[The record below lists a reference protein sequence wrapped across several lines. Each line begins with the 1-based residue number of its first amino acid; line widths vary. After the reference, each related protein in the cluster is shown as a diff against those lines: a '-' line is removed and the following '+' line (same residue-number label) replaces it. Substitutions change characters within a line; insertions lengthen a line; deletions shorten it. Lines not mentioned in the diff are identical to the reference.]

1 MAKTK
6 NMVYYLLKRVLIM
19 VPILLLVLVAAFTL
33 TTFMSQKVLNVV
45 GLIPFEQMEVERA
58 RIGYYDPWFIKVAKY
73 FGNFFTGNWGTSHIV
88 SNNVPVTRLLAQIFP
103 KTMEIVI
110 IPIIVIPIL
119 GVKLGVSSAK
129 NRNKMKDTFI
139 RGGVMLAVVIPSF
152 WLATMIQYFFG
163 TIMTNWTYGAIN
175 VEVMNPN
182 SVTMRYDPITG
193 FRLIDAFLLND
204 QILLHDTLLHL
215 YIPSL
220 CLIIITFAGITRQT
234 RASMLEVMRKDYVRT
249 ARAKGVPDKDVTN
262 KHTLRNG
269 LIPTSTAIIGT
280 TAGLLTGSL
289 FIEMAFN
296 YTGMGFYMIR
306 AMTLGDYVVI
316 NGILVF
322 SSIIIMI
329 GTLSA
334 DILYTIIDPRIVY
347 S

>member
-1 MAKTK
+1 
-6 NMVYYLLKRVLIM
+6 
-19 VPILLLVLVAAFTL
+19 
-33 TTFMSQKVLNVV
+33 
-45 GLIPFEQMEVERA
+45 
-58 RIGYYDPWFIKVAKY
+58 
-73 FGNFFTGNWGTSHIV
+73 
-88 SNNVPVTRLLAQIFP
+88 
-103 KTMEIVI
+103 MEIVI
-110 IPIIVIPIL
+110 IPIIIIPIL
-119 GVKLGVSSAK
+119 GVKLGVVSAK
-129 NRNKMKDTFI
+129 NRNRMKDTVI
-139 RGGVMLAVVIPSF
+139 RGGVMLAVCIPSF
-152 WLATMIQYFFG
+152 WLAIMIQYFFG
-163 TIMTNWTYGAIN
+163 TIMPNWTYGAIN
-175 VEVMNPN
+175 IEVMHPN
-182 SVTMRYDPITG
+182 SVTMRYEPITG

-204 QILLHDTLLHL
+204 QVLLHDTLLHL
-215 YIPSL
+215 YLPCL

-249 ARAKGVPDKDVTN
+249 ARAKGVTDKDVTN
-262 KHTLRNG
+262 KHTLRNS

-347 S
+347 T